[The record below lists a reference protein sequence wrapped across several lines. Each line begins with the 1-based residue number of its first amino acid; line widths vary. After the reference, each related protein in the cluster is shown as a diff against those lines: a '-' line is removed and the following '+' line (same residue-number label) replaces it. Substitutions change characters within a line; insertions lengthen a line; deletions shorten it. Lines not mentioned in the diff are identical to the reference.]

1 MKNNFYPSYIPKKWI
16 HYTRHKKSRIR
27 KKYQNR
33 ILRYV
38 RQHERDAETSLF
50 LLYNTQSRLGM
61 STQEFWRAAGHFG
74 KISASLPSIALIGG
88 NWNSGARAGL
98 FTAQVGHEPIEVI
111 GLQQYHPEL
120 ERITDEVA
128 AVNALYSQEDL
139 KKINEA
145 FQQLADALV
154 ETLKP
159 AIDCII
165 KLARKLVKW
174 ARDVV
179 DRLWCNNRRWWYM
192 AEHHKKYR
200 IRKKYR
206 SKINREAARKARELL
221 PLLTEDSEEDAE
233 PSDEEEGP

>member
-61 STQEFWRAAGHFG
+61 STQELLKAAEGFG
-74 KISASLPSIALIGG
+74 RIITNIPPVHIGDALL
-88 NWNSGARAGL
+88 SR
-98 FTAQVGHEPIEVI
+98 V
-111 GLQQYHPEL
+111 PEL
-120 ERITDEVA
+120 D
-128 AVNALYSQEDL
+128 AVPILPDPYPREEL
-139 KKINEA
+139 EKLNEA
-145 FQQLADALV
+145 FQQLADALA
-154 ETLKP
+154 ETFKP
-159 AIDCII
+159 VLDWLT

-174 ARDVV
+174 ARDVA

-206 SKINREAARKARELL
+206 NKINREAARKARELL
-221 PLLTEDSEEDAE
+221 PLLTEDSEDDAE

>member
-1 MKNNFYPSYIPKKWI
+1 MTRSQFYPSYIPKKWI

-61 STQEFWRAAGHFG
+61 STQELLKAAEGFG
-74 KISASLPSIALIGG
+74 RIIINIPPVHIGDALL
-88 NWNSGARAGL
+88 SG
-98 FTAQVGHEPIEVI
+98 V
-111 GLQQYHPEL
+111 PEL
-120 ERITDEVA
+120 D
-128 AVNALYSQEDL
+128 AVPILPDPYPQEEL
-139 KKINEA
+139 KKLNEA
-145 FQQLADALV
+145 FQQLADALA
-154 ETLKP
+154 ETFKP
-159 AIDCII
+159 VLDWLT
-165 KLARKLVKW
+165 KLARKLAKW
-174 ARDVV
+174 ARDAV

-221 PLLTEDSEEDAE
+221 PLLTEDSEDDAE

>member
-61 STQEFWRAAGHFG
+61 SAQEQLKAAEGFG
-74 KISASLPSIALIGG
+74 RIVINIPPVHIGDALL
-88 NWNSGARAGL
+88 SR
-98 FTAQVGHEPIEVI
+98 V
-111 GLQQYHPEL
+111 PEL
-120 ERITDEVA
+120 D
-128 AVNALYSQEDL
+128 AVPILPDPYPQEEL
-139 KKINEA
+139 EKLNEA

-154 ETLKP
+154 ETFKP
-159 AIDCII
+159 VLDWLT
-165 KLARKLVKW
+165 KLARKLAKR

-221 PLLTEDSEEDAE
+221 PFLTEDSEDDAE